1 MEKYFYGFLF
11 FDAFNLCEG
20 PEIKILCQDAIET
33 ENGTLIGTMIT
44 RDPWPIC
51 TQPPCTCVGAKDLSV
66 EKHRQILRFSCNN
79 TYNEYVDINGNAFIA
94 PNRISCG
101 TYKLSAPSFESRCI
115 CDDIME
121 RKLTIYI
128 EISSKV

>member
-1 MEKYFYGFLF
+1 M
-11 FDAFNLCEG
+11 
-20 PEIKILCQDAIET
+20 CQDAVET
-33 ENGTLIGTMIT
+33 ENRTLIGTMIT

-51 TQPPCTCVGAKDLSV
+51 TQPPCTCVGAKDLNV

-79 TYNEYVDINGNAFIA
+79 TYDEYIDINGNAFIA
-94 PNRISCG
+94 PNSINCG

-128 EISSKV
+128 EISSTV